1 MSYFIRNANMFTIAS
16 EEALDIQKVLPVGN
30 YTVKQN
36 PMSGQFFLEMVDSFE
51 PMKKLYGNTTK
62 NSDRILRTFMDRPN
76 STGVMLTGEKGS
88 GKSLLAKTIS
98 IDAANQGIPTLI
110 INTPFTGDNFNKFMQ
125 DIEQPCVILFD
136 EFEKVYTEQDQ
147 EAALTLM
154 DGVFPSRKLFV
165 LTCNDKW
172 RINQHMRNRPGRIY
186 YMIEFAGLDTQ
197 FIREYCQDVLIAK
210 NHIDKVCEIAALFEQ
225 FNFDM
230 LKALVEEMNRYNETP
245 QDAISMLNAKPEYN
259 NKGTFDVNLVVSG
272 REIPMEELET
282 KAWHGNPLV
291 GNIHVEYDT
300 DPNGLVED
308 DTVNTWFTKVF
319 TPNDLK
325 KVAAEKGI
333 FTYTNAAG
341 DVLLLS
347 RQKQQTQFNY
357 LAL

>member
-1 MSYFIRNANMFTIAS
+1 MSYFIRNANMFNIAS

-36 PMSGQFFLEMVDSFE
+36 PMSGQFYLEMVDSFE

-62 NSDRILRTFMDRPN
+62 NSDRILRTYLDRPN

-98 IDAANQGIPTLI
+98 IEAAKQGIPTLI
-110 INTPFTGDNFNKFMQ
+110 INTPFTGDVFNKFMQ
-125 DIEQPCVILFD
+125 DIEQPTVILFD
-136 EFEKVYTEQDQ
+136 EFEKVYSEQDQ

-186 YMIEFAGLDTQ
+186 YMIEFAGLDTE
-197 FIREYCQDVLIAK
+197 FIREFCQDNLDAK
-210 NHIDKVCEIAALFEQ
+210 QHIDKVCEIAALFEQ

-230 LKALVEEMNRYNETP
+230 LKALVEEMNRYGETP

-259 NKGTFDVNLVVSG
+259 NKGNFDVSLVVNN
-272 REIPMEELET
+272 REIPANELET
-282 KAWHGNPLV
+282 KVWHGNPLI
-291 GNIHVEYDT
+291 GSIHIEYDT
-300 DPNGLVED
+300 DPDGLNED
-308 DTVNTWFTKVF
+308 DTVNTWFTKFF
-319 TPNDLK
+319 TPNDMK
-325 KVAAEKGI
+325 KVSAEKGI
-333 FTYTNAAG
+333 FSYANAAG
-341 DVLLLS
+341 DVLLLT
-347 RQKQQTQFNY
+347 RQKTQQFNY
-357 LAL
+357 LAM